1 MARLAIFTE
10 RTTLRRPSEWTA
22 LSNFRLAAF
31 EQGHQLDFLFRNEI
45 DYLTRYDAVFI
56 RSITDP
62 RNATYIVARRAEAAG
77 MRVLDHSESIKIC
90 CDKVAMYGRLARAG
104 VPIPPTA
111 IVREV
116 DVTVDGA
123 RRLLD
128 AFGSPIVLKAPN
140 GSFGSMVDKVTTPEA
155 FVRVAHRL
163 LRRADRLVVQG
174 FVRSEFDWRVILLG
188 GEVLAVVR
196 YVFAREAWK
205 TMDRSATG
213 EWCRIEAVPW
223 READRALIDVAK
235 AAAGAIGRS
244 LYGVD
249 VKEVDGGYVVIEV
262 NDNPTIAAGDEDQ
275 ADGDVYRRIID
286 YLASSEP

>member
-31 EQGHQLDFLFRNEI
+31 DMGHQLDFLFRNEI

-90 CDKVAMYGRLARAG
+90 CDKVAMYGRLRRAG
-104 VPIPPTA
+104 VPIPATLV
-111 IVREV
+111 VRER
-116 DVTVDGA
+116 DVTIENA
-123 RRLLD
+123 KE
-128 AFGSPIVLKAPN
+128 AFAALGSPLVLKAPN
-140 GSFGSMVDKVTTPEA
+140 GSFGSLVDKVSTPEA
-155 FVRVAHRL
+155 YVRVAHRF
-163 LRRADRLVVQG
+163 LRRADRLIVQQ
-174 FVRSEFDWRVILLG
+174 FVRSDFDWRVILLG

-196 YVFAREAWK
+196 YVFALEAWK
-205 TMDRSATG
+205 TMDRSSSG
-213 EWCRIEAVPW
+213 EWCRVEAVP
-223 READRALIDVAK
+223 RGEADRTLLDVATR
-235 AAAGAIGRS
+235 AADAIGRS

-249 VKEVDGGYVVIEV
+249 LKEVDGGFVVIEV

-275 ADGDVYRRIID
+275 ADGDVYRRIIE
-286 YLASSEP
+286 YLATPT